1 MKQKLLLLILGLAV
15 GTLGAQTSSNSCSSA
30 DGATHITAA
39 GTFNVASLNGDYP
52 TPSCAG
58 SSVASN
64 GEWFAYTPSTDYK
77 VIVTSDISGNNGI
90 DTRLHVYS
98 GSCGSLTCIAGSDDD
113 GTSVYS
119 RLSVAEFN
127 ASAGQTYYIAWD
139 DKYDSSGFNFEV
151 IEQAMLPVSF
161 TAQNISTG
169 GTFRGVVDMNNDD
182 LDDIVSIVTRNE
194 NNVNVYDLNIQEQ
207 AGGGTFI
214 DHDFTIGAPYS
225 ASWSLAA
232 GDYNGDGYNDLVWG
246 NGSGVNIIK
255 AENNGSSY
263 VVDEQKSGVFTQRTN
278 FVDINEDGHLDVF
291 VCHDIAPNIYY
302 INDGSN
308 KLDYY
313 QGADAN
319 GVPEGLG
326 IYPSGGNYGSIWI
339 DYDNDRDI
347 DMFLA
352 KCGGGTERRT
362 NQLFRN
368 NGNGSFTEVAA
379 AAGLADPIQT
389 WSGAWGDFDNDG
401 DMDVFVGG
409 YNGASHKM
417 MRNNGDG
424 TFTDITSLTGL
435 GLFTYT
441 GIDNVTGDFNND
453 GFIDIFS
460 NGNILLNDGDV
471 VNMSFTAYTSG
482 MPPHG
487 GVGDLDNDGFLDIVT
502 SGVIYYNDEDTGNY
516 LKITLD
522 GSGSN
527 KNGIGARVE
536 ITSALG
542 TQIRDVRSGEGFR
555 FMSSLTTHFGLGGD
569 TSVTSLKIYWPSG
582 TVDVLNNIS
591 TNQEVAVTEGE
602 TLGTQSQDYV
612 EDLVLYPNPAKKVL
626 YLRTKYDLSDAI
638 YTVFD
643 VSGKRVLNSKVS
655 FKKEIDV
662 SSLSTGTYFLRIMN
676 DNASR
681 TQKFIKE

>member
-1 MKQKLLLLILGLAV
+1 MKQKLLLIILSLFV
-15 GTLGAQTSSNSCSSA
+15 GGIGAQTSSNSCSSA
-30 DGATHITAA
+30 NAATHITGP
-39 GTFNVASLNGDYP
+39 GTFNVPSFNGDYP

-64 GEWFAYTPSTDYK
+64 GEWFAYTPSSDYK
-77 VIVTSDISGNNGI
+77 VIVSSDISGNNGI
-90 DTRLHVYS
+90 DTRLHIYT
-98 GSCGSLTCIAGSDDD
+98 GACGSLTCVAGSDDD
-113 GTSVYS
+113 GSSVHG

-127 ASAGQTYYIAWD
+127 ASAGTTYYIAWD

-151 IEQAMLPVSF
+151 TEQATLPVSF
-161 TAQNISTG
+161 TPQNISTG
-169 GTFRGVVDMNNDD
+169 GTFRAVVDMTNDG

-194 NNVNVYDLNIQEQ
+194 NNVNVYDIDIQEQ
-207 AGGGTFI
+207 TASGNFI
-214 DHDFTIGAPYS
+214 NNDYIVGATYS

-232 GDYNGDGYNDLVWG
+232 GDFNSDGYNDLVWG

-255 AENNGSSY
+255 AVNNGSSY
-263 VVDEQKSGVFTQRTN
+263 VIEKETPGVFTQRTN

-291 VCHDIAPNIYY
+291 VCHDIAPNVYY
-302 INDGSN
+302 LNDGSN
-308 KLDYY
+308 QLDYF
-313 QGADAN
+313 QGANVN

-339 DYDNDRDI
+339 DYDNDRDM
-347 DMFLA
+347 DMFMA

-379 AAGLADPIQT
+379 SAGLADPIQT
-389 WSGAWGDFDNDG
+389 WSGAWGDYDNDG
-401 DMDVFVGG
+401 DMDVFIGG

-424 TFTDITSLTGL
+424 TFTDITSQTGL

-441 GIDNVTGDFNND
+441 GIDNAPGDFNND
-453 GFIDIFS
+453 GFVDIFS
-460 NGNILLNDGDV
+460 NGNILLNNGDTT
-471 VNMSFTAYTSG
+471 NMTFTAYTSG

-487 GVGDLDNDGFLDIVT
+487 GIGDLNNDGFLDIVA
-502 SGVIYYNDEDTGNY
+502 SSVIYYNDDDTGNY
-516 LKITLD
+516 LKINLTQN
-522 GSGSN
+522 GER
-527 KNGIGARVE
+527 GIGARVE
-536 ITSALG
+536 ITTDSG

-555 FMSSLTTHFGLGGD
+555 FMSSLTTHFGLGDD
-569 TSVTSLKIYWPSG
+569 TNITSLKIYWPSK
-582 TVDVLNNIS
+582 TVDVFNNIS
-591 TNQEVAVTEGE
+591 ANQTINITEGE
-602 TLGTQSQDYV
+602 SLGNQNQEFID
-612 EDLVLYPNPAKKVL
+612 DLVLYPMPAKKEL
-626 YLRTKYDLSDAI
+626 YIRTKYDLSDAI

-643 VSGKRVLNSKVS
+643 ISGKSVLNSKMPIN
-655 FKKEIDV
+655 KAINV

-681 TQKFIKE
+681 VEKFIKE